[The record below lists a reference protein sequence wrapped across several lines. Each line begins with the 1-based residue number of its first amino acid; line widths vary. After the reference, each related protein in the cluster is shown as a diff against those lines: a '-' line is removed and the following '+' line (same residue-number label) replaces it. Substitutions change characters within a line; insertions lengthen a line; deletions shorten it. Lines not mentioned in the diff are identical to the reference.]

1 MKGHSAGNSYKA
13 TFNATANRGA
23 YKNKTILQPRGGKSW
38 K

>member
-1 MKGHSAGNSYKA
+1 MKGKPA
-13 TFNATANRGA
+13 TNYATKFQATANRGS